1 MKLVI
6 FAAMSYY
13 IRILGTQDPDIHL
26 DEILEAL
33 EDEGLVA
40 RFGITEDER
49 PEKWTSFELM
59 NEDEEVLAEVERN
72 PVAEGEFG
80 KEELDEFRETILN
93 FKPLSAANWLK
104 TFFDKVKVIYAFELM
119 TEGVEE
125 DNYPIVTTAQSCIW
139 QKIQGILQADGEGF
153 SNEEGYHILWQFS
166 EDVDG
171 PWNCAVLNAAGAWE
185 NFSMELGDK
194 AQQDAFLNG
203 TVPATATLL

>member
-1 MKLVI
+1 
-6 FAAMSYY
+6 
-13 IRILGTQDPDIHL
+13 
-26 DEILEAL
+26 
-33 EDEGLVA
+33 
-40 RFGITEDER
+40 
-49 PEKWTSFELM
+49 
-59 NEDEEVLAEVERN
+59 
-72 PVAEGEFG
+72 
-80 KEELDEFRETILN
+80 
-93 FKPLSAANWLK
+93 
-104 TFFDKVKVIYAFELM
+104 VIYAFELM